1 MKQESKKATDVKKD
15 VNKTMDALYA
25 SSMRDLVQQANSR
38 GIQKEDIVQVV
49 PTEREF
55 FLLYYK

>member
-1 MKQESKKATDVKKD
+1 MKQENKKEQKTLDV
-15 VNKTMDALYA
+15 LYA

-55 FLLYYK
+55 FLIYYK

>member
-1 MKQESKKATDVKKD
+1 
-15 VNKTMDALYA
+15 MDALYA

-38 GIQKEDIVQVV
+38 DIQKEDIVQVV